1 MITFLIVI
9 IVKSW
14 EKRNNMLLWCE
25 LKYKNQQKNSQRV
38 VEKAELASEAQ
49 ILSWK
54 RELRA
59 IVLGHSHVT

>member
-1 MITFLIVI
+1 
-9 IVKSW
+9 
-14 EKRNNMLLWCE
+14 MLLWCE
-25 LKYKNQQKNSQRV
+25 LKYKNQQKNSPRV
-38 VEKAELASEAQ
+38 VDKAELASEAQ